1 MYIVILLW
9 VHTFHLIWVN
19 EQMVKT
25 HNIYLMSLCT
35 YSVFLTF
42 SVRLNYI
49 LIMISLCVFCKRYI
63 FSLPPT
69 CHCSQSSR
77 GLFSPI
83 SAVKWDAGRVGKESV
98 TTTDIINNIFFH
110 SHVWLSAAERP
121 CQREKGARHKN
132 QQAG

>member
-63 FSLPPT
+63 FFLFHPR
-69 CHCSQSSR
+69 HCSQSSR